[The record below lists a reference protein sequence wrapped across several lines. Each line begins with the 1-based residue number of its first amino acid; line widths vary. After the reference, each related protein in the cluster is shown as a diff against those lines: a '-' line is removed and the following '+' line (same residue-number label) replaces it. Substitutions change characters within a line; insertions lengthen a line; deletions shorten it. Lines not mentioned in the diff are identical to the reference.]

1 MKDEPEMFYNSIS
14 EIIPYNIKNDFVKNN
29 FLLIFVNPKSGSQ
42 EGKII
47 LDYVKNFKET
57 SIHIYNIIHFPIEED
72 DLSDWFPFTR
82 SRTNSIQSFD
92 EIRITPKQEEKNKS
106 KEISHEILHPTK
118 FDPSIPFSVIIFNLI
133 DEIDY
138 KSGKYFIKKYNN
150 DFPNNEIKILIG
162 GGDGSVLSTIEDLFN
177 EKINLEKCIFG
188 AIPLGTGNDL
198 SNAMGFDSTCEIGI
212 KIEYFQR
219 VLYTYLIASTIK
231 IDIWNLKLKVD
242 KNEGRI
248 YDIISNGEIE
258 LKDDKNIYL
267 TYFSKTFINYM
278 SIGFDAK
285 IGFMFGQKRTRS
297 RVCNKVIYAWEAGK
311 NILKGLFQKS
321 LGLSSLLESL
331 ISLEK
336 ENIDVNKENNEKV
349 EYSKDNNYFFDDE
362 GFNMLNNK
370 KIIFESI
377 DKRKKKNYNPI
388 ILKGNPVVI
397 VCQNINFYMGGT
409 EHIWGSTN
417 QIGIQPCGLR
427 RREKKLFELELSKTF
442 KKQYSDDR
450 KIEFITYNH
459 GMDMGLDRV
468 SRGNAKKIHQGKG
481 PFVFT
486 FKKILSKA
494 QKKKL
499 NKVYINIDGE
509 FYHLVQPKQIVI
521 SLNDKISN
529 GQIKFL
535 KNEFAIWRFKQKTIF
550 QKIKKNVKYYKY
562 SLILFPYIFLL
573 LKYGFQNSLIYLV
586 YMFLLFF

>member
-1 MKDEPEMFYNSIS
+1 MEDEPEIFYKSIS
-14 EIIPYNIKNDFVKNN
+14 ELIPYSIKSDFQKKN
-29 FLLIFVNPKSGSQ
+29 FVLIFVNPKSGSQ
-42 EGKII
+42 EGEII
-47 LDYVKNFKET
+47 LDYVKNYKET
-57 SIHIYNIIHFPIEED
+57 SIHSYNVIHFPIEED
-72 DLSDWFPFTR
+72 NSDWFPFSL
-82 SRTNSIQSFD
+82 SRTSSVQSFD
-92 EIRITPKQEEKNKS
+92 EIRINPKKELKQIE
-106 KEISHEILHPTK
+106 KEISHPTK
-118 FDPSIPFSVIIFNLI
+118 FDASIPFSVIIFNVL
-133 DEIDY
+133 DEIEY
-138 KSGKYFIKKYNN
+138 KSGKYFVKKYIE
-150 DFPNNEIKILIG
+150 DFPNNDIKILIG
-162 GGDGSVLSTIEDLFN
+162 GGDGSVLSIIEDLFK

-219 VLYTYLIASTIK
+219 VIYTYLIASEIK

-242 KNEGRI
+242 KNEGKI

-258 LKDDKNIYL
+258 LKDEKNNFL
-267 TYFSKTFINYM
+267 TFFSKTFINYM

-285 IGFMFGQKRTRS
+285 IGFMFGQRRTRS
-297 RVCNKVIYAWEAGK
+297 RICNKVIYAWEAGK

-331 ISLEK
+331 ISLEN
-336 ENIDVNKENNEKV
+336 ENIEVNNDFNN
-349 EYSKDNNYFFDDE
+349 YTNDSNYFFDDD
-362 GFNMLNNK
+362 GFNMLSNK

-377 DKRKKKNYNPI
+377 DKRKKKNYNPT

-409 EHIWGSTN
+409 EHIWGSSN
-417 QIGIQPCGLR
+417 QIGIQPCGLKR
-427 RREKKLFELELSKTF
+427 KEKKLFELKLSNKFTN
-442 KKQYSDDR
+442 QLSNDR

-468 SRGNAKKIHQGKG
+468 ARGNAKKIHQGKG

-521 SLNDKISN
+521 SLNDKICN

-535 KNEFAIWRFKQKTIF
+535 KNEFAIWRLKQKTVF
-550 QKIKKNVKYYKY
+550 QKIKKNMKYYKY
-562 SLILFPYIFLL
+562 SLIIFPYILILL
-573 LKYGFQNSLIYLV
+573 NCGFKESIVYLI

>member
-1 MKDEPEMFYNSIS
+1 MEDEPEIFYKSIS
-14 EIIPYNIKNDFVKNN
+14 ELIPYSIKSDFQKKN
-29 FLLIFVNPKSGSQ
+29 FVLIFVNPKSGSQ
-42 EGKII
+42 EGEII
-47 LDYVKNFKET
+47 LDYVKNYKET
-57 SIHIYNIIHFPIEED
+57 SIHSYNVIHFPIEED
-72 DLSDWFPFTR
+72 NSDWFPFSL
-82 SRTNSIQSFD
+82 SRTSSVQSFD
-92 EIRITPKQEEKNKS
+92 EIRINPKKELKQIE
-106 KEISHEILHPTK
+106 KEISHPTK
-118 FDPSIPFSVIIFNLI
+118 FDASIPFSVIIFNVL
-133 DEIDY
+133 DEIEY
-138 KSGKYFIKKYNN
+138 KSGKYFVKKYIE
-150 DFPNNEIKILIG
+150 DFPNNDIKILIG
-162 GGDGSVLSTIEDLFN
+162 GGDGSVLSIIENLFK

-219 VLYTYLIASTIK
+219 VIYTYLIASEIK

-242 KNEGRI
+242 KNEGKI

-258 LKDDKNIYL
+258 LKDEKNNFL
-267 TYFSKTFINYM
+267 TFFSKTFINYM

-285 IGFMFGQKRTRS
+285 IGFMFGQRRTRS
-297 RVCNKVIYAWEAGK
+297 RICNKVIYAWEAGK

-331 ISLEK
+331 ISLEN
-336 ENIDVNKENNEKV
+336 ENIEVNNDFNN
-349 EYSKDNNYFFDDE
+349 YTNDSNYFFDDD
-362 GFNMLNNK
+362 GFNMLSNK

-377 DKRKKKNYNPI
+377 DKRKKKNYNPT

-409 EHIWGSTN
+409 EHIWGSSN
-417 QIGIQPCGLR
+417 QIGIQPCGLKR
-427 RREKKLFELELSKTF
+427 KEKKLFELKLSNKFTN
-442 KKQYSDDR
+442 QLSNDR

-468 SRGNAKKIHQGKG
+468 ARGNAKKIHQGKG

-521 SLNDKISN
+521 SLNDKICN

-535 KNEFAIWRFKQKTIF
+535 KNEFAIWRLKQKTVF
-550 QKIKKNVKYYKY
+550 QKIKKNMKYYKY
-562 SLILFPYIFLL
+562 SLIIFPYILILL
-573 LKYGFQNSLIYLV
+573 NCGFKESIVYLI

>member
-1 MKDEPEMFYNSIS
+1 MEDEPEIFYKSIS
-14 EIIPYNIKNDFVKNN
+14 ELIPYSIKSDFQKKN
-29 FLLIFVNPKSGSQ
+29 FVLIFVNPKSGSQ
-42 EGKII
+42 EGEII
-47 LDYVKNFKET
+47 LDYVKNYKET
-57 SIHIYNIIHFPIEED
+57 SIHSYNVIHFPIEED
-72 DLSDWFPFTR
+72 NSDWFPFSL
-82 SRTNSIQSFD
+82 SRTSSVQSFD
-92 EIRITPKQEEKNKS
+92 EIRINPKKELKQIE
-106 KEISHEILHPTK
+106 KEISHPTK
-118 FDPSIPFSVIIFNLI
+118 FDASIPFSVIIFNVL
-133 DEIDY
+133 DEIEY
-138 KSGKYFIKKYNN
+138 KSGKYFVKKYIE
-150 DFPNNEIKILIG
+150 DFPNNDIKILIG
-162 GGDGSVLSTIEDLFN
+162 GGDGSVLSIIENLFK

-219 VLYTYLIASTIK
+219 VIYTYLIASEIK

-242 KNEGRI
+242 KNEGKI

-258 LKDDKNIYL
+258 LKDEKNNFL
-267 TYFSKTFINYM
+267 TFFSKTFINSM

-285 IGFMFGQKRTRS
+285 IGFMFGQRRTRS
-297 RVCNKVIYAWEAGK
+297 RICNKVIYAWEAGK

-331 ISLEK
+331 ISLEN
-336 ENIDVNKENNEKV
+336 ENIEVNNDFNN
-349 EYSKDNNYFFDDE
+349 YTNDSNYFFDDD
-362 GFNMLNNK
+362 GFNMLSNK

-377 DKRKKKNYNPI
+377 DKRKKKNYNPT

-409 EHIWGSTN
+409 EHIWGSSN
-417 QIGIQPCGLR
+417 QIGIQPCGLKR
-427 RREKKLFELELSKTF
+427 KEKKLFELKLSNKFTN
-442 KKQYSDDR
+442 QLSNDR

-468 SRGNAKKIHQGKG
+468 ARGNAKKIHQGKG

-521 SLNDKISN
+521 SLNDKICN

-535 KNEFAIWRFKQKTIF
+535 KNEFAIWRLKQKTVF
-550 QKIKKNVKYYKY
+550 QKIKKNMKYYKY
-562 SLILFPYIFLL
+562 SLIIFPYILILL
-573 LKYGFQNSLIYLV
+573 NCGFKESIVYLI

>member
-1 MKDEPEMFYNSIS
+1 MEDEPEIFYKSIS
-14 EIIPYNIKNDFVKNN
+14 ELIPYSIKGDFQKKN
-29 FLLIFVNPKSGSQ
+29 FVLIFVNLKSGSQ
-42 EGKII
+42 EGEII
-47 LDYVKNFKET
+47 LDYVKNYKET
-57 SIHIYNIIHFPIEED
+57 SIQSYNIIHFPIEED
-72 DLSDWFPFTR
+72 NSDWFPFSR
-82 SRTNSIQSFD
+82 SRTNSVQSFD
-92 EIRITPKQEEKNKS
+92 EIRISPKKEEKQIQN
-106 KEISHEILHPTK
+106 EISHPSK
-118 FDPSIPFSVIIFNLI
+118 FDASIPFSVIIFNLL
-133 DEIDY
+133 DEIEY
-138 KSGKYFIKKYNN
+138 KSGKYFIKKYIE
-150 DFPNNEIKILIG
+150 DFPDNDIKILIG
-162 GGDGSVLSTIEDLFN
+162 GGDGSVLSIIEDLFKDN
-177 EKINLEKCIFG
+177 INLEKCIFG

-219 VLYTYLIASTIK
+219 VIYTYLIASEIK

-242 KNEGRI
+242 KNEGKI

-258 LKDDKNIYL
+258 LKDEKNNFL
-267 TYFSKTFINYM
+267 TFFSKTFINYM

-285 IGFMFGQKRTRS
+285 IGFMFGQRRTRS
-297 RVCNKVIYAWEAGK
+297 RICNKVIYAWEAGK

-331 ISLEK
+331 ISLEN
-336 ENIDVNKENNEKV
+336 ENIEDNNDFNN
-349 EYSKDNNYFFDDE
+349 YTNDTNYFFDDE
-362 GFNMLNNK
+362 GFNVLNNK
-370 KIIFESI
+370 NIIFESI
-377 DKRKKKNYNPI
+377 DKRKKKNYNPT

-397 VCQNINFYMGGT
+397 VCQNINYYMGGT

-417 QIGIQPCGLR
+417 QIGIQPCGLKR
-427 RREKKLFELELSKTF
+427 KEKKLFELELSNKFTN
-442 KKQYSDDR
+442 QLSNDR

-468 SRGNAKKIHQGKG
+468 TRGNAKKIHQGKG

-521 SLNDKISN
+521 SLNDKICN

-535 KNEFAIWRFKQKTIF
+535 KNEFAIWRLKQKTVF
-550 QKIKKNVKYYKY
+550 QKIKKNMKYYKY
-562 SLILFPYIFLL
+562 SLIIFPYILILL
-573 LKYGFQNSLIYLV
+573 NFGFKESIVYLI

>member
-1 MKDEPEMFYNSIS
+1 MEDEPEMFYNSHS
-14 EIIPYNIKNDFVKNN
+14 ELIPYNIKSDFIKNN
-29 FLLIFVNPKSGSQ
+29 FLLIFVNPLSGSQ

-47 LDYVKNFKET
+47 LEYVKDFKET
-57 SIHIYNIIHFPIEED
+57 SIHSYNIIHFPIEED
-72 DLSDWFPFTR
+72 DNWFPFTR
-82 SRTNSIQSFD
+82 SRSNSVKSFD
-92 EIRITPKQEEKNKS
+92 EIRINPKKEEVKKD
-106 KEISHEILHPTK
+106 ILHPSK

-133 DEIDY
+133 DKIDY
-138 KSGKYFIKKYNN
+138 INGKYFIKKYIS
-150 DFPNNEIKILIG
+150 DFPDNKIKIIIG
-162 GGDGSVLSTIEDLFN
+162 GGDGSVLSIIENLFK

-188 AIPLGTGNDL
+188 AMPLGTGNDL

-219 VLYTYLIASTIK
+219 VLYTYLIAHVVD
-231 IDIWNLKLKVD
+231 IDIWNLELKVD

-258 LKDDKNIYL
+258 LKEESNKNKYL
-267 TYFSKTFINYM
+267 TFFSKTFINYM

-285 IGFMFGQKRTRS
+285 IGFMFGQKRTRN
-297 RVCNKVIYAWEAGK
+297 RICNKAIYAWEAGK

-331 ISLEK
+331 ISLE
-336 ENIDVNKENNEKV
+336 NEKID
-349 EYSKDNNYFFDDE
+349 EEKEKSGKGAYSEDDNYFFDEE
-362 GFNMLNNK
+362 GFNSLNNK

-377 DKRKKKNYNPI
+377 DKRKKKNYNPT

-397 VCQNINFYMGGT
+397 VGQNINFYMGGT
-409 EHIWGSTN
+409 EHIWSSSN
-417 QIGIQPCGLR
+417 QIGIQPCGLKR
-427 RREKKLFELELSKTF
+427 NEKKLFEQNLLQSFDHQLSN
-442 KKQYSDDR
+442 DR

-468 SRGNAKKIHQGKG
+468 ARGNAKKIHQGAG

-521 SLNDKISN
+521 SLNDKICN

-535 KNEFAIWRFKQKTIF
+535 KNEFAIWRLKQKTMF
-550 QKIKKNVKYYKY
+550 QKIRKNVKYYKY
-562 SLILFPYIFLL
+562 SVIIIPYILLL
-573 LKYGFQNSLIYLV
+573 LKFGFENSIVYLM